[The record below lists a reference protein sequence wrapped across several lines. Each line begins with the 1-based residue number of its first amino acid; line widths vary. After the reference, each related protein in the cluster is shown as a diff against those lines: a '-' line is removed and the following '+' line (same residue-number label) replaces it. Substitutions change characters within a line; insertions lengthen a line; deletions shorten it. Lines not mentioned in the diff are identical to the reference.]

1 MTDDTG
7 VRIQETSAEAETARF
22 FAVRPVQGKVKHTI
36 LRQYAGAWA
45 GIILNGVRRDA
56 ARALEGGRRLR
67 VDLVYIDGFA
77 GAGQYRRDFDGTPG
91 PIWGSPIIGVQALEE
106 QAAKAPALD
115 VRVSAFLTEQKAE
128 CYEALMRNLS
138 AAGLRTPVQAVPA
151 FTRDGL
157 GLVNVLR
164 GDFRE
169 QIPALTALL
178 GAGAGADP
186 FVLTFIDPFGPAMR
200 MRDMHAILGRA
211 RTDAVVLFPHHV
223 HKVRSGS
230 ALKAKEARQPMEDR
244 NLDVSTAN
252 FGTDAWLEI
261 AARPGITVEEQ
272 EAEWAAL
279 YGQQLRAADARLIVK
294 NIPLQLGEIE
304 RTAYHLWIVTR
315 DEDGAMKMNDVLRGA
330 EVDEQ
335 WIRWRGQEERE
346 QAALRAAVQ
355 TTLDFGG
362 PALPPPAVVK
372 RSYTPE
378 EVARTLQA
386 RLGGRTVPLKKGVYH
401 AMADTLYTAGEIHKG
416 LRLLRDRGEAEYDGL
431 TAGSALVTVRPPGGA
446 PVAVRADRATVPGAP
461 PSTTGSLSR
470 AGRGPAGARPRP
482 DPR

>member
-1 MTDDTG
+1 MTDDTC
-7 VRIQETSAEAETARF
+7 VRRQETPADVEVARF

-56 ARALEGGRRLR
+56 ARALESGRRLR
-67 VDLVYIDGFA
+67 VDLVYVDGFG
-77 GAGQYRRDFDGTPG
+77 GAGQYGRDFDGTRG

-106 QAAKAPALD
+106 QAAKVPALD
-115 VRVSAFLTEQKAE
+115 VRVSAFLTEQNAE
-128 CYEALMRNLS
+128 CYEALLRNLAS
-138 AAGLRTPVQAVPA
+138 AGLRTPVQPVTA
-151 FTRDGL
+151 FSRDGL
-157 GLVNVLR
+157 GRVNVLR

-169 QIPALTALL
+169 QISALSALL
-178 GAGAGADP
+178 GTGAGADP
-186 FVLTFIDPFGPAMR
+186 FVLAFIDPFGPAMR
-200 MRDMHAILGRA
+200 MHEMHAILGRA

-230 ALKAKEARQPMEDR
+230 ARKAPEARQPMEER
-244 NLDVSTAN
+244 NLNVSTAH

-261 AARPGITVEEQ
+261 AARPGITVDEQ

-279 YGQQLRAADARLIVK
+279 YGQQLRAADSRLIVK

-315 DEDGAMKMNDVLRGA
+315 DADGAMKMNEVLRSA

-346 QAALRAAVQ
+346 QAAMRTAVQ

-372 RSYTPE
+372 RSYTAE
-378 EVARTLQA
+378 EVARELQM
-386 RLGGRTVPLKKGVYH
+386 RLGGRTVPLKAGVYH
-401 AMADTLYTAGEIHKG
+401 AMADTLYTAGEIHKA
-416 LRLLRDRGEAEYDGL
+416 LRLLRDRGEAEYDAL
-431 TAGSALVTVRPPGGA
+431 TAGSALVTVRAPGGA
-446 PVAVRADRATVPGAP
+446 PADRALGPGTPQSATGPVP
-461 PSTTGSLSR
+461 R
-470 AGRGPAGARPRP
+470 AARGPAGARPRP
-482 DPR
+482 DLR